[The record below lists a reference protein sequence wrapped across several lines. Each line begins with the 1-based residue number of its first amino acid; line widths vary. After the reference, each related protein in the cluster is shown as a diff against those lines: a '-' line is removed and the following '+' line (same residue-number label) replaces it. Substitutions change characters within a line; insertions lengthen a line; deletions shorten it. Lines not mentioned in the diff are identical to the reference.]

1 MPLQAFQLC
10 TFTDHTSILTMRAA
24 QHPIHIR
31 ALVTCQDSR
40 FHPIAMK
47 IGHQNWARS
56 LAIDSISCCNCTCR
70 QRGEIAESL
79 HAAWKFLFYTCTWL
93 LMVHTLSNLFSNHL
107 TSLKVPKLA
116 THNIGI
122 IWTPVRVTT
131 NCPPCLINAYFNPS
145 FIGSGSIY

>member
-40 FHPIAMK
+40 FHPTAMK

-70 QRGEIAESL
+70 QRGEIDTRAIKCSL
-79 HAAWKFLFYTCTWL
+79 KIPILYMH
-93 LMVHTLSNLFSNHL
+93 MVHKETNVHKLSNLFSSTL
-107 TSLKVPKLA
+107 TSLKVSKLA

-122 IWTPVRVTT
+122 I
-131 NCPPCLINAYFNPS
+131 
-145 FIGSGSIY
+145 

>member
-122 IWTPVRVTT
+122 IWTPVGVTT
-131 NCPPCLINAYFNPS
+131 NCPPCLINADFNPS